1 MSFICSNHECSAPEN
16 KKDKVY
22 PSAMDC
28 PFCDEPLVEVFS
40 FSEEELSLFA
50 SLPYVIAYPLKRAV
64 TEQYPVQKV
73 TLLKDTFLNYL
84 KYMGLV
90 TASEFF
96 NSPIKDK
103 RMVALFQ
110 SSIAEPSF
118 GTWNHFIRETISYLE
133 QNNHSFF
140 CPELPKY
147 YDGVETGKKRKL
159 FKGEIEFIDGNGD
172 IQYKKQEATAIGM
185 LINFRNRYFG
195 HGLTLDPTTAQSLW
209 NEYYPILRELLLR
222 MTFSVDYPMYK
233 TEHGETYR
241 LVSDQIQSCEKQT
254 AALGNVWME
263 NPLGQSMDILPFF
276 IVPGE
281 VAIAKEGK
289 EQILTYESYTGR
301 TIKFFSPEGTEKQ
314 TSGKILERVNILLR
328 D

>member
-1 MSFICSNHECSAPEN
+1 MSFVCSNTECSAPEN
-16 KKDKVY
+16 KKGKAY

-64 TEQYPVQKV
+64 TEQHPGDKV
-73 TLLKDTFLNYL
+73 NLLKDTFLNYL

-96 NSPIKDK
+96 HSPFKDK

-118 GTWNHFIRETISYLE
+118 GTWNHFIRETIAYLE

-147 YDGVETGKKRKL
+147 YDGAETGKKRKL

-185 LINFRNRYFG
+185 LINFRNRYLG
-195 HGLTLDPTTAQSLW
+195 HGLTLDPTTAQNLW
-209 NEYYPILRELLLR
+209 NEYYPIFKDLLLPYGHI
-222 MTFSVDYPMYK
+222 DK
-233 TEHGETYR
+233 
-241 LVSDQIQSCEKQT
+241 I
-254 AALGNVWME
+254 
-263 NPLGQSMDILPFF
+263 
-276 IVPGE
+276 
-281 VAIAKEGK
+281 
-289 EQILTYESYTGR
+289 GR
-301 TIKFFSPEGTEKQ
+301 
-314 TSGKILERVNILLR
+314 VV
-328 D
+328 